1 MAAKT
6 PQAIMRGD
14 PVSPSHQPVPL
25 EMEEWMEEQ
34 EANISAVSTDNRS
47 ALAEIGT
54 RCATGEAV
62 KIAAYGD
69 STVLGNDSVE
79 SYNNWPNRLA
89 SILGVITG
97 NGSVAVY
104 NVGTGGKKIID
115 GWAAANFDAQIEDD
129 PTNTAAQYVLIC
141 FGLNDIKDD
150 GSPGWD
156 ADLYKTK
163 YGELI
168 AQVRA
173 SGRVPVVVSSW
184 IISAAAIRPVTLIQS
199 DLLNEQ
205 REVASENRVAFLD
218 TNAMLAQWWRDR
230 NSSGNRFPEVQ
241 PDGTHYKD
249 APHIVIAQFM
259 AREIFAHRIVDVKHG
274 SRVGVHNYSYA
285 STVSVAYDDEV
296 NNFFGVA
303 PLVTASGTENTAL
316 DAWVWSDRERKV
328 VYVSVDRDKGSA
340 AATAVFTPAGTP
352 DTQSVAVDVGAA
364 AVQATDRPSEVHI
377 EVGTIP
383 YGMTR
388 LRYKMDVAGTNPVGY
403 FLIID
408 DYEPVS
414 ISAYTVATV
423 DELFLPEKWFASP
436 NVIAKQAS
444 DRFSIL
450 VNGSIPVGW
459 GVVLS
464 TQYLFHDA
472 SDTSPLRRAESIVAL
487 RTSGGADIRRVR
499 HGASG
504 IFANE
509 SIATSATGALTG
521 QISIHAQKSAG
532 NVNVQVR
539 ADGQTIATYDTA
551 GTGDFYSPYGHMG
564 GLFRDQSAVADPA
577 GRQAHVTLI
586 PHAGPFASA

>member
-14 PVSPSHQPVPL
+14 PVSPTHQPVPL

-129 PTNTAAQYVLIC
+129 PTNTAAQYVFIC

-199 DLLNEQ
+199 DLLNAQ
-205 REVASENRVAFLD
+205 AQVATDNRCAFLD
-218 TNAMLAQWWRDR
+218 TNAMLAQW
-230 NSSGNRFPEVQ
+230 
-241 PDGTHYKD
+241 
-249 APHIVIAQFM
+249 
-259 AREIFAHRIVDVKHG
+259 
-274 SRVGVHNYSYA
+274 
-285 STVSVAYDDEV
+285 
-296 NNFFGVA
+296 
-303 PLVTASGTENTAL
+303 
-316 DAWVWSDRERKV
+316 
-328 VYVSVDRDKGSA
+328 
-340 AATAVFTPAGTP
+340 
-352 DTQSVAVDVGAA
+352 
-364 AVQATDRPSEVHI
+364 
-377 EVGTIP
+377 
-383 YGMTR
+383 
-388 LRYKMDVAGTNPVGY
+388 
-403 FLIID
+403 
-408 DYEPVS
+408 
-414 ISAYTVATV
+414 
-423 DELFLPEKWFASP
+423 
-436 NVIAKQAS
+436 
-444 DRFSIL
+444 
-450 VNGSIPVGW
+450 
-459 GVVLS
+459 
-464 TQYLFHDA
+464 
-472 SDTSPLRRAESIVAL
+472 
-487 RTSGGADIRRVR
+487 
-499 HGASG
+499 
-504 IFANE
+504 
-509 SIATSATGALTG
+509 
-521 QISIHAQKSAG
+521 
-532 NVNVQVR
+532 
-539 ADGQTIATYDTA
+539 
-551 GTGDFYSPYGHMG
+551 
-564 GLFRDQSAVADPA
+564 
-577 GRQAHVTLI
+577 
-586 PHAGPFASA
+586 